1 MSIRFVTQD
10 EVGQTVQQ
18 MFEGAR
24 KSICIASPWV
34 QGPVIRRLLRTL
46 LLAAELPAEKKLQP
60 EVQLVFRVK
69 ESTDFDISS
78 FSDLRSLEKKGLNL
92 RYSDRLHAKIVIVDN
107 EKVLVSSANFTATG
121 GYGLNYRPE
130 WRNQEGGIYIENDS
144 AAVEGALRQFNSIW
158 DSACGWDDRNLG
170 MVLDASVYDMFRFA
184 TIREVYCGQFVEVID
199 PSGRTV
205 IGQVNG
211 VTAYNPSCPREAE
224 DIMHINPSG
233 YVPPAGEGMPTV
245 RELFSRAD
253 KEEGLLLALTY
264 IREQKIYHI
273 ASVKVLKQGT
283 IDNLSLPLIPV
294 APGEIVRIARKEL
307 LCSMLGTEGLPV
319 GRVINHPEVE
329 VKINPLAVL
338 TGHMAVL
345 GMTGSGKSNGLK
357 VFIRNLAACAVQN
370 DIRIVVI
377 DHHGEYR
384 PIAASLATG
393 FTIID
398 VNIPE
403 GCDILDAEELKE
415 YLHLR
420 QVPGDLVAKIHEIAD
435 TAGKD
440 DLANI
445 LSELAAQVDTEKSE
459 KKPKA
464 WTHTAEKLIRSY
476 VADKNA
482 FYINNEEPAIIKA
495 RADAS
500 QGPEYENLEQFGLYI
515 LDLSPCISSKN
526 RAYKAARVIDYCFNR
541 ARKAGKGNRFKTLLV
556 LDEAQNYIPEVN
568 IGQLKP
574 VINAVNRVAK
584 EGRKFSV
591 GLIIATQR
599 PAAVDKDVLSQ
610 CSTHILFRLMNAQD
624 IHQVQSTVEAANS
637 EVLTMLPLL
646 DTGTAFI
653 AGTGI
658 GMPVHVQIPIFLNN

>member
-1 MSIRFVTQD
+1 MNIRFVTQD
-10 EVGQTVQQ
+10 EVSRTVQE
-18 MFEGAR
+18 MFDGAR

-34 QGPVIRRLLRTL
+34 QGPVIRRLLRSVL
-46 LLAAELPAEKKLQP
+46 SAVELPTEKRP
-60 EVQLVFRVK
+60 VVRLVFRVK
-69 ESTDFDISS
+69 ESTDFDITS
-78 FSDLRSLEKKGLNL
+78 FSELRSMEKKGIKL

-107 EKVLVSSANFTATG
+107 EKALVSSSNFTAAG
-121 GYGLNYRPE
+121 GYGLDYCPE

-144 AAVEGALRQFNSIW
+144 TAVEGALKQFNSIW
-158 DSACGWDDRNLG
+158 NSACELDDRNLG
-170 MVLDASVYDMFRFA
+170 MVLDAPVQDVFRFA
-184 TIREVYCGQFVEVID
+184 AIREVYCGQYVEVID
-199 PSGRTV
+199 SGGRTV
-205 IGQVNG
+205 IGQVSG

-224 DIMHINPSG
+224 DIMYINPGG
-233 YVPPAGEGMPTV
+233 YMSPTGDGMPTV
-245 RELFSRAD
+245 RELFARAD

-264 IREQKIYHI
+264 IRHQKLYHI
-273 ASVKVLKQGT
+273 ASVKVLKQG
-283 IDNLSLPLIPV
+283 IVDNLSLPLIPV
-294 APGEIVRIARKEL
+294 APGEIVRTARKEQ

-329 VKINPLAVL
+329 VKINPVALL

-357 VFIRNLAACAVQN
+357 VLIRELSAFAVQN
-370 DIRIVVI
+370 DIRIVVF
-377 DHHGEYR
+377 DHHGEYHL
-384 PIAASLATG
+384 IADSLAAG

-398 VNIPE
+398 VDIPE
-403 GCDILDAEELKE
+403 GCDILDADELKE
-415 YLHLR
+415 CLHLR
-420 QVPGDLVAKIHEIAD
+420 QVPGDLVARIHEIVD
-435 TAGKD
+435 TTGKD
-440 DLANI
+440 DMDNI
-445 LSELAAQVDTEKSE
+445 MSELAVQVDTEKSE

-464 WTHTAEKLIRSY
+464 WTHTAEKLLKSY
-476 VADKNA
+476 AADKNA
-482 FYINNEEPAIIKA
+482 FYINNEEPAIIKTQ
-495 RADAS
+495 ADS
-500 QGPEYENLEQFGLYI
+500 SHVPDYENLEKSGLFI
-515 LDLSPCISSKN
+515 INLSCCISAKT

-541 ARKAGKGNRFKTLLV
+541 ARKAGNGNRFKTLLV

-574 VINAVNRVAK
+574 VINAVNKVAK

-610 CSTHILFRLMNAQD
+610 CNTHILFRLMNAQD
-624 IHQVQSTVEAANS
+624 LHQVQSTVEAANS

-658 GMPVHVQIPIFLNN
+658 GLPVHVQNPLFLNI